1 MIDLLSGQIASLAK
15 DSLVVLVG
23 GVGFRVYVTKN
34 VFDTVNAPGQTV
46 TLFTHLQV
54 REDALTLFGFLTED
68 ERSIFELLLTV
79 NGVGPKVA
87 TAFLSA
93 LTVDHLRAAVKRD
106 EPQVLTRAPGVG
118 KKTAEKIV
126 FELKNKLGA
135 GGIPA
140 VIAMSDM
147 DTEVIANLTALGYSL
162 VEAQSALQSIPRN
175 APPDI
180 ETRVRLALQYFA

>member
-1 MIDLLSGQIASLAK
+1 MIDLLSGQVASLAK

-23 GVGFRVYVTKN
+23 GVGFRVYVTKT

-54 REDALTLFGFLTED
+54 REDSLTLFGFLTED
-68 ERSIFELLLTV
+68 ERTIFELLLTV

-87 TAFLSA
+87 TAILSA
-93 LTVDHLRAAVKRD
+93 LSVDHLRAAVTRD
-106 EPQVLTRAPGVG
+106 EPQILTRAPGVG

-147 DTEVIANLTALGYSL
+147 DTDVISNLTALGYSL
-162 VEAQSALQSIPRN
+162 VEAQSALQSIPRG
-175 APPDI
+175 APSDI
-180 ETRVRLALQYFA
+180 EERVRLALQYFA

>member
-1 MIDLLSGQIASLAK
+1 MIDLLSGQVASLAK

-23 GVGFRVYVTKN
+23 GVGFRVYVTKT

-68 ERSIFELLLTV
+68 ERTIFELLLTV

-87 TAFLSA
+87 TAILSA
-93 LTVDHLRAAVKRD
+93 LSVDHLRAAVTRD
-106 EPQVLTRAPGVG
+106 EPQILTRAPGVG

-147 DTEVIANLTALGYSL
+147 DTDVIANLTALGYSL
-162 VEAQSALQSIPRN
+162 VEAQSALQSIPRG
-175 APPDI
+175 APSDI
-180 ETRVRLALQYFA
+180 EERVRLALQYFA

>member
-1 MIDLLSGQIASLAK
+1 MIDLLSGQVASLAK
-15 DSLVVLVG
+15 DSLVMLVG

-34 VFDTVNAPGQTV
+34 VFDTVNAPGQAI
-46 TLFTHLQV
+46 TLHTHLQV
-54 REDALTLFGFLTED
+54 REDALTLYGFLTED

-87 TAFLSA
+87 TAILSA
-93 LTVDHLRAAVKRD
+93 LSVDHLRAAVTHD

-140 VIAMSDM
+140 IIAMSDL
-147 DTEVIANLTALGYSL
+147 DTDVIANLTALGYSV
-162 VEAQSALQSIPRN
+162 VEAQSALQSIPRD

-180 ETRVRLALQYFA
+180 ETRVRLALQFFS

>member
-1 MIDLLSGQIASLAK
+1 MIDMLSGQVASLTK

-34 VFDTVNAPGQTV
+34 VFDTVNAPGQPV

-68 ERSIFELLLTV
+68 ERTIFELLLTV
-79 NGVGPKVA
+79 NGVGPKAA
-87 TAFLSA
+87 TAILSS
-93 LTVDHLRAAVKRD
+93 LSVDHLRTAVIHD
-106 EPQVLTRAPGVG
+106 EPQILTRAPGVG

-135 GGIPA
+135 GGISA
-140 VIAMSDM
+140 VVAMSDL
-147 DTEVIANLTALGYSL
+147 DTEVISNLTALGYSL

-180 ETRVRLALQYFA
+180 EERVRLALQYFA